1 MIGRVWR
8 GWTTTELAPRY
19 VAHLHDE
26 TFPAL
31 AGIDGHDGA
40 YALRRE
46 ADGEVEFLV
55 LTLWRSL
62 DAVRAFA
69 GDAYE
74 NAVVPPEARRV
85 LTRFDETVDHF
96 QVAVEG
102 GRG

>member
-8 GWTTTELAPRY
+8 GWTTAELAPRY
-19 VAHLHDE
+19 VAHLRDE

-46 ADGEVEFLV
+46 SDDEVEFVV

-69 GDAYE
+69 GDDYE
-74 NAVVPPEARRV
+74 VAVVLPDARRLLV
-85 LTRFDETVDHF
+85 RFDERSAHYDTVVTPH
-96 QVAVEG
+96 
-102 GRG
+102 

>member
-19 VAHLHDE
+19 VAHLRQE

-31 AGIDGHDGA
+31 AGMDGHDGA

-46 ADGEVEFLV
+46 ADGEVEFVV

-69 GDAYE
+69 GDDYE
-74 NAVVPPEARRV
+74 AAVVPPAAARA
-85 LTRFDETVDHF
+85 LTRFDDRVTHYE
-96 QVAVEG
+96 VAVGGEG
-102 GRG
+102 

>member
-8 GWTTTELAPRY
+8 GWTTAELAPRY
-19 VAHLHDE
+19 VAHLRDE

-46 ADGEVEFLV
+46 SGGEVEFVV

-69 GDAYE
+69 GEDYE
-74 NAVVPPEARRV
+74 LAVIEPEALRLLSRYDDRSEHFEVV
-85 LTRFDETVDHF
+85 LDR
-96 QVAVEG
+96 A
-102 GRG
+102 